1 MKTQQ
6 KRNLFSELK
15 EGFAELK
22 TSREAVLNK
31 TREYFDGTTAQP
43 QVARQ
48 FEVASEQ
55 SDDLEEVGFYLF
67 GVQKNNK

>member
-6 KRNLFSELK
+6 
-15 EGFAELK
+15 FAQDVLQ
-22 TSREAVLNK
+22 TSREYLA
-31 TREYFDGTTAQP
+31 GTTAQP

-55 SDDLEEVGFYLF
+55 TDDLEETGLYLF
-67 GVQKNNK
+67 DQQQQKNNNNA

>member
-1 MKTQQ
+1 MNT
-6 KRNLFSELK
+6 NVDF
-15 EGFAELK
+15 
-22 TSREAVLNK
+22 VLAK

-43 QVARQ
+43 QAARQ

-55 SDDLEEVGFYLF
+55 SDDLEEIGFYLF